1 MNRARALPLRPR
13 VRARSPLRIAVAATG
28 LALLLA
34 GCSGL
39 LRTAGETQGPTA
51 ATALPG
57 GVTVKTA
64 AIRSSTGCQLDYTLY
79 SPARNGSDALVVLGH
94 GFLRSQERMSDL
106 AAAIAADGV
115 PVATLDYCNMR
126 PWSGRHVQNG
136 RDMIALA
143 QALEAR
149 HVVYA
154 GFSAGALAALIAGR
168 DDPRAVGIV
177 ALDLVDAEGL
187 GQRAARG
194 LDKPL
199 LGLAGEPTSCNA
211 DGNGRRVYAASDR
224 AVVHRVEGA
233 GHCDFEA
240 PTDGLC
246 ELLCRDPD
254 APAPSRRPEIV
265 AAATAAVREMLE
277 AG

>member
-1 MNRARALPLRPR
+1 LPIRPR
-13 VRARSPLRIAVAATG
+13 FRARSPLRIAVAATG

-39 LRTAGETQGPTA
+39 LRTAAETQGP
-51 ATALPG
+51 ATATTLPS

-64 AIRSSTGCQLDYTLY
+64 AIRSSTGCKLDYRLY
-79 SPARNGSDALVVLGH
+79 RPAGDGSDALVVLGH
-94 GFLRSQERMSDL
+94 GFLRSQARMRDL
-106 AAAIAADGV
+106 AAAIAADGI
-115 PVATLDYCNMR
+115 PVATLDYCNMH
-126 PWSGRHVQNG
+126 PWNGGHVRNG
-136 RDMIALA
+136 LDMIALA
-143 QALEAR
+143 QTLEAR
-149 HVVYA
+149 RVVYA
-154 GFSAGALAALIAGR
+154 GFSAGALAALLAGR
-168 DDPRAVGIV
+168 NDPRAVGIV

-187 GQRAARG
+187 GRRAARG

-199 LGLAGEPTSCNA
+199 VGLAGEPTNCNA

-224 AVVHRVEGA
+224 AVVHRIEGA

-246 ELLCRDPD
+246 ELLCKDPD
-254 APAPSRRPEIV
+254 TRAPSPRPEIV
-265 AAATAAVREMLE
+265 AAATAAVRAMLE